1 MEGKKNSI
9 EIEAEL
15 LERQSVQYIQE
26 KNWDA
31 LEAMLDPAC
40 QFVGNTGACDRAS
53 AMKLMKEMNLGRVE
67 FKDFQVTQ
75 AGDNLIVSFWIAAIE
90 YRDGI
95 QLSPQFSPRLS
106 VWGRPL
112 WSANLVPGSVFCSC
126 ALVFGSNL
134 SRKKQ
139 SCCSISLMNIWLI
152 KSK

>member
-106 VWGRPL
+106 VWRTQDGQ
-112 WSANLVPGSVFCSC
+112 
-126 ALVFGSNL
+126 
-134 SRKKQ
+134 RK
-139 SCCSISLMNIWLI
+139 CIAYADLIS
-152 KSK
+152 S